1 LIYRLNCTFW
11 YYIIDGVLYKVL
23 SRSLIYFYEIFWQWF
38 WFRDPRFIVIVFGAF
53 YKTLGLICSRCN
65 LWYLI
70 MFYLY
75 IVILRYIYRM
85 VILSQ
90 SENSLETQSNPWH
103 QLVLWPTCGGF
114 RIQSSAEL
122 EGLDC
127 DSDIYPESWF
137 WYNILTIS
145 RSEVDSGTIYQL
157 GGFLTNTE
165 STCHPG
171 SVSLST
177 LPMYDQ
183 WAAQGRTSHAPAL
196 F

>member
-1 LIYRLNCTFW
+1 MIYRLNCTFW

-127 DSDIYPESWF
+127 DSDIYPDFDIIF
-137 WYNILTIS
+137 WQFPDQKLTL
-145 RSEVDSGTIYQL
+145 EQ
-157 GGFLTNTE
+157 FTNW
-165 STCHPG
+165 
-171 SVSLST
+171 V
-177 LPMYDQ
+177 
-183 WAAQGRTSHAPAL
+183 A